1 VSNIFNENAQL
12 DASQVND
19 RRGSRRGTA
28 VAAGGG
34 GIGLIVFLAA
44 MLLGVNPSQIP
55 GGSQTMDDLLNGL
68 DGQTARDSS
77 TQPSTVAQNCKTGAD
92 ANAREDCRIVGF
104 VNSVQA
110 YWSTEMRQRG
120 VRYAEADT
128 TFFTSATNTGCGN
141 ATTEVG
147 PFYCP
152 EDHIVY
158 IDLGFYR
165 ELQTRFGAKGGPFA
179 QAYVIAHEYGHH
191 IQSMTGVL
199 DRIGNDRQ
207 GPQSRAVRAELQ
219 ADCYAGMW
227 AHNAATTGYLRAL
240 DEQEIQDAL
249 DAAQAVGDDRIQ
261 KEFQGRVT
269 PETWTHGSSA
279 QRQRWFTT
287 GYQNGQLESC
297 DTTQGAI

>member
-1 VSNIFNENAQL
+1 MSNIFNENARL
-12 DASQVND
+12 DTSQVND
-19 RRGSRRGTA
+19 RRGSGRGSAIA
-28 VAAGGG
+28 VGGG
-34 GIGLIVFLAA
+34 GIGLIVLVVS
-44 MLLGVNPSQIP
+44 MLLGVNPAQAP
-55 GGSQTMDDLLNGL
+55 GGSQTVEDLLSEL
-68 DGQTARDSS
+68 EGQTARNSS
-77 TQPSTVAQNCKTGAD
+77 TQPSTVAQNCHTGAD

-110 YWSTEMRQRG
+110 YWSTELQQRG
-120 VRYAEADT
+120 VRYPEADT
-128 TFFTSATNTGCGN
+128 VFFSSATSTGCGN

-152 EDHIVY
+152 EDHVVY
-158 IDLGFYR
+158 IDLGFFK
-165 ELQTRFGAKGGPFA
+165 ELQSRFGAKGGPFA

-191 IQSMTGVL
+191 VQSLTGVL

-227 AHNAATTGYLRAL
+227 AHNSASTGYLRSL
-240 DEQEIQDAL
+240 TDEEIQDAL

-269 PETWTHGSSA
+269 PETWTHGSA
-279 QRQRWFTT
+279 QQRQRWFAT
-287 GYQNGQLESC
+287 GYRNGRLEEC
-297 DTTQGAI
+297 DTTRGTI